1 MKLVN
6 DEIKR
11 GSHMT
16 VQKLN
21 KKEFGLAILN
31 GNASGIIVALIPS
44 AIISQLLA
52 IMPQTDIVKTLT
64 MMVTL
69 AQSTLPIIA
78 AFAVGALLKF
88 GTIESASMAL
98 ATFIASG
105 VVTSHGGQY
114 VISGSG
120 VILNIM
126 LTTFM
131 ASLVTIAFHKLLGQL
146 RAVFEPL
153 AVLLVGGGLGLLTLP
168 VMIAI
173 QDAIGTVVAAATQT
187 APLVMG
193 ILLGIIFAVLIV
205 SPLSSVG
212 IATAIGLTGIGSGA
226 ANTGIVTASLVLAIM
241 SLKENSWGLFI
252 AHFMGSPKIQMA
264 NMLSKPKLFIPV
276 IIASAIA
283 GGISSLLSMSGTPFS
298 AGFGLSGFIG
308 PVTALN
314 ESTGNGIGLRVVIA
328 FFIVPIAMA
337 LIMKYIFIDKLQLID
352 AKDLKLPEV

>member
-1 MKLVN
+1 MEARKL
-6 DEIKR
+6 
-11 GSHMT
+11 S
-16 VQKLN
+16 
-21 KKEFGLAILN
+21 KKEFGSAILN
-31 GNASGIIVALIPS
+31 GNASGIIVALIPA
-44 AIISQLLA
+44 AIVSQLLA
-52 IMPQTDIVKTLT
+52 AMPQTEIVKTLT

-69 AQSTLPIIA
+69 AQSALPIIA
-78 AFAVGALLKF
+78 AFAVGTLLQF
-88 GTIESASMAL
+88 GTVESASMAL

-105 VVTSHGGQY
+105 VVTVHSGQY

-131 ASLVTIAFHKLLGQL
+131 ASIVTIVFHKLLGQL

-153 AVLLVGGGLGLLTLP
+153 AVLVVGGGLGLLTLP
-168 VMIAI
+168 VMVAI
-173 QDAIGTVVAAATQT
+173 QDAIGAVVDAATQT

-212 IATAIGLTGIGSGA
+212 IATAIGLTGIGAGA
-226 ANTGIVTASLVLAIM
+226 ANTGIVTASIVLAIM
-241 SLKENSWGLFI
+241 SMKENSWGLFI

-276 IIASAIA
+276 IIASAVA
-283 GGISSLLSMSGTPFS
+283 GGVSSVLSMSGTPFS
-298 AGFGLSGFIG
+298 AGFGMSGFIG
-308 PVTALN
+308 PITALN
-314 ESTGNGIGLRVVIA
+314 ESAGSGIGLRVSLT

-337 LIMKYIFIDKLQLID
+337 LIMKYIFIDKLQLVES
-352 AKDLKLPEV
+352 KDLKLPEV

>member
-1 MKLVN
+1 MQA
-6 DEIKR
+6 
-11 GSHMT
+11 
-16 VQKLN
+16 QKLS
-21 KKEFGLAILN
+21 KKEFGSAILN
-31 GNASGIIVALIPS
+31 GNASGIIVALIP
-44 AIISQLLA
+44 AALVSQLLA
-52 IMPQTDIVKTLT
+52 AMPQTEIVKTLT

-69 AQSTLPIIA
+69 AQSALPIIA

-88 GTIESASMAL
+88 GTVESASMAL

-105 VVTSHGGQY
+105 VVTVHGGQY
-114 VISGSG
+114 VMSGSG

-131 ASLVTIAFHKLLGQL
+131 ASIVTIIFHKLLGQL

-153 AVLLVGGGLGLLTLP
+153 AVLVVGGGLGLLTLP
-168 VMIAI
+168 VMVAV
-173 QDAIGTVVAAATQT
+173 QDSIGAVVDAATQT
-187 APLVMG
+187 APLIMG

-212 IATAIGLTGIGSGA
+212 IATAIGLTGIGA

-241 SLKENSWGLFI
+241 SMKENSWGLFI

-283 GGISSLLSMSGTPFS
+283 GGVSSGLSMSGTPFS
-298 AGFGLSGFIG
+298 AGFGMSGFIG
-308 PVTALN
+308 PITALN
-314 ESTGNGIGLRVVIA
+314 ESAGSGIGLRVSLT

-337 LIMKYIFIDKLQLID
+337 LIMKYIFIDKLKLVES
-352 AKDLKLPEV
+352 KDLKLPEV